1 MFRSG
6 DAVAVREI
14 WQGRVWKARPYVV
27 VHDRPD
33 QIALYLPQGSP
44 TKVPPG
50 SGIPRDEWTL
60 EDGEFRHE
68 ALRLTRPGAAHSVLL
83 FWDGGGFVGWYV
95 NFERPL
101 TRSHVGFDYLDLGLD
116 LRVRPDRS
124 VEVLDE
130 DEFEE
135 AQRIGVISPEE
146 AASVWEEAE
155 RVRAAIE
162 RWDSPFR
169 DGWETWRPDP
179 TWDVPALPDGWDLV
193 S

>member
-1 MFRSG
+1 MFRNG

-14 WQGRVWKARPYVV
+14 WKGRVWKARPYIV

-44 TKVPPG
+44 TKTPPG

-68 ALRLTRPGAAHSVLL
+68 ALRLTHPGAAHSVLL
-83 FWDGGGFVGWYV
+83 WDADGFVGWYV

-101 TRSHVGFDYLDLGLD
+101 TRSHVGFDYLDLELD
-116 LRVRPDRS
+116 LRVRPDRR

-130 DEFEE
+130 DEFDE
-135 AQRIGVISPEE
+135 AQRLGVISPEE
-146 AASVWEEAE
+146 AASVWGEAD
-155 RVRAAIE
+155 RVRGAIA

-169 DGWETWRPDP
+169 DGWETWRPH
-179 TWDVPALPDGWDLV
+179 PAWTAAPSLPEGWDRV
-193 S
+193 